1 MKRWILMI
9 GLTLGLWGVVS
20 AQQVEVSAK
29 VQDDHIAVGK
39 PFSLDLTMKVP
50 YGYYVEWN
58 EFATDTLSAQLDIL
72 KRGEIQRT
80 ADADSNVLVQQ
91 QLTLMTF
98 DTGYVQV
105 PPVGLTYA
113 KSSENQMRMKAFT
126 DPILLYSNTITVD
139 TTQAFR
145 PMVPPIEQPVSMKEV
160 FPWILGV
167 LLLALAGLV
176 VWYFVKHRKPKLD
189 ENGEPVKGPV
199 TPPYDKAIGDLESL
213 KQQKLWQA
221 GKVKEY
227 YSNLTDIAREYIEG
241 QFKVNAVEMTTD
253 DILQEVQ
260 ELHFDEKLYGKLKD
274 TMELSD
280 LVKFAKYTTSPLE
293 NDNAMS
299 DMTDFVNDSYA
310 HYQAMKAK
318 EEEEARQHV

>member
-1 MKRWILMI
+1 
-9 GLTLGLWGVVS
+9 
-20 AQQVEVSAK
+20 
-29 VQDDHIAVGK
+29 
-39 PFSLDLTMKVP
+39 MKVP

-58 EFATDTLSAQLDIL
+58 EFATDTLSEQIDIL
-72 KRGEIQRT
+72 KRGDLLRT
-80 ADADSNVLVQQ
+80 ADADSNVIVQQ

-98 DTGYVQV
+98 DTGFVQV

-113 KSSENQMRMKAFT
+113 KSAESQLRMKAFT
-126 DPILLYSNTITVD
+126 DPVQLYVTTITVD
-139 TTQAFR
+139 TTQMFK
-145 PMVPPIEQPVSMKEV
+145 PLMPPVEKPVSIKEV

-167 LLLALAGLV
+167 LLLALVGLA
-176 VWYFVKHRKPKLD
+176 VWYFVKHRKPRVD
-189 ENGEPVKGPV
+189 ENGEPIKGPV
-199 TPPYDKAIGDLESL
+199 VPPYTKAIGDLESL
-213 KQQKLWQA
+213 KQQKLWQV

-227 YSNLTDIAREYIEG
+227 YSSLTDIAREYIEG
-241 QFKVNAVEMTTD
+241 QFGVNAVEMTTD
-253 DILQEVQ
+253 DILEEVK
-260 ELHFDEKLYGKLKD
+260 ELDFEPRLYGKLKE

-310 HYQAMKAK
+310 HYEAMKAK